1 MRFSSYN
8 SHHKPYKPREVYLPR
23 TTDLVIIFPLDGS
36 KGSYSGRYYSSQTE
50 ERASLEEVN
59 NTLREVAF
67 VYKPFDEKRF
77 WSALCFVLNVFL
89 SLIAFILILKF
100 VAPLKP
106 AVLFPV
112 SIGVFCIWVT
122 ISSFIFTNAIS
133 KYGKNGTVACQKVI
147 DKYNQ
152 EFSKRGLRWV
162 LPQHFP
168 KWIELHNDFR
178 KQQSIPFILQT
189 PDQKPILESTDH
201 ENL

>member
-1 MRFSSYN
+1 MRFSSSN
-8 SHHKPYKPREVYLPR
+8 PHHKPREVYVPM
-23 TTDLVIIFPLDGS
+23 TTNQVVIFPLDGS
-36 KGSYSGRYYSSQTE
+36 KGFYSGRYYSSQTE

-67 VYKPFDEKRF
+67 AYKPFDEKIF
-77 WSALCFVLNVFL
+77 WSVLCFVVNVFL
-89 SLIAFILILKF
+89 SLAAFILILKF

-106 AVLFPV
+106 VVLFPV
-112 SIGVFCIWVT
+112 SIGLFFIWT
-122 ISSFIFTNAIS
+122 MISSLIFAFSIS
-133 KYGKNGTVACQKVI
+133 RHTKNGTAACQKVI

-162 LPQHFP
+162 LPKHFP

-178 KQQSIPFILQT
+178 KEQSTPFILQT

-201 ENL
+201 ENP